1 MQGHPF
7 HHLPGGLRLIR
18 LRFRLNDNI
27 CIRLVQKVVQSINV
41 ILIYTICAVFRH
53 KGILL
58 RITSICHGR
67 TVHGKQAISVI
78 QLLIV
83 TGIIELMKKVFQSV
97 WKQFVSLLYEGRIRD
112 TDILR
117 AEVVVQFLVQG
128 IPARRKQNLY
138 KVGKRYLAIT
148 DEVGFRIP

>member
-1 MQGHPF
+1 MF
-7 HHLPGGLRLIR
+7 
-18 LRFRLNDNI
+18 
-27 CIRLVQKVVQSINV
+27 
-41 ILIYTICAVFRH
+41 
-53 KGILL
+53 
-58 RITSICHGR
+58 
-67 TVHGKQAISVI
+67 I